1 MSAMSEKEAYSCQIA
16 IAALISLS
24 AKPKWTHEEHSRFY
38 FKTMDKKT
46 AKPKLEQFYNEIT
59 HQKI

>member
-1 MSAMSEKEAYSCQIA
+1 MSEKEAYLYQIA

-24 AKPKWTHEEHSRFY
+24 AKPKWTQEEHSRFY

-46 AKPKLEQFYNEIT
+46 DKPKLEKFYNEIT
-59 HQKI
+59 NQKI